1 MLHRLNTDKECYT
14 TLTSCL
20 FLYGRCSRMEPLSRA
35 RNYFRDV
42 RTPTRLHAR
51 CYLIQQMLQGKL
63 TSHIRY
69 YNVTS
74 HSRLQR
80 RIQDFPEATYN
91 LATFR
96 QKLHENE
103 ENWTG
108 GASKILLCRSAMVTS
123 SCSYLTWVK
132 FVYVKL
138 YFALMQFAC
147 CFRYCVCRYCD
158 HAGMTID
165 DAPCRPG
172 TVFNFNLQDCTSPDT
187 GRCG

>member
-1 MLHRLNTDKECYT
+1 MSLLKTKKKSGKDLRKSGKCQGRIREFDRTKKWEPCLRWGREMFQNQGGVSPSSLAKWLTYAEIVLHHLNTDIECYT

-108 GASKILLCRSAMVTS
+108 GGVQNSTM
-123 SCSYLTWVK
+123 
-132 FVYVKL
+132 
-138 YFALMQFAC
+138 
-147 CFRYCVCRYCD
+147 
-158 HAGMTID
+158 
-165 DAPCRPG
+165 
-172 TVFNFNLQDCTSPDT
+172 
-187 GRCG
+187 